1 MKKLALMVILAVF
14 WGFIVGCAGKEIIP
28 DPGDY
33 ESKEAKAVAKLELS
47 GELEESFLA
56 WRGVGEKEFSEF
68 CARKMGKLPISERAD
83 CAKALGLDELSADL
97 EARIKKAKAEKA
109 EAEKR
114 AKAEKAEKKK
124 VIKANWSF
132 LQKKIQKAEEAKDW
146 EKSITIYA
154 TILADYPFFEEAK
167 KAKGN
172 FCRKHVSEME
182 KDAPL
187 VASRCYRAIGM
198 KSYAKDLDT
207 KTLNLKGIK
216 LYFYEPEENY
226 PKKPFVDI
234 KNHLRNDYE
243 ASLVRKRSSED
254 YFLFFQADNKQWYIC
269 IYKTNIRQGKNVYV
283 GVIPIYSR
291 YINYWSIQ
299 KRDFLTRSIAK
310 IICHDRQ
317 AQAQASK

>member
-1 MKKLALMVILAVF
+1 M
-14 WGFIVGCAGKEIIP
+14 
-28 DPGDY
+28 
-33 ESKEAKAVAKLELS
+33 
-47 GELEESFLA
+47 A

-83 CAKALGLDELSADL
+83 CAKALGLDELSADP
-97 EARIKKAKAEKA
+97 EARIKKAKAEKVEAEKRAKAEKA

-167 KAKGN
+167 KAQEN
-172 FCRKHVSEME
+172 FCRKHISEME

-198 KSYAKDLDT
+198 KSYAEDLDT

-216 LYFYEPEENY
+216 LYFSEPGKGY
-226 PKKPFVDI
+226 YKKLFVDI
-234 KNHLRNDYE
+234 KNHLRNNYE
-243 ASLVRKRSSED
+243 ARLLPKRSSD
-254 YFLFFQADNKQWYIC
+254 YYWLFFGTDYKQWFIS
-269 IYKTNIRQGKNVYV
+269 INKKNIRQGENVYV
-283 GVIPIYSR
+283 EVGTVPFYSQD
-291 YINYWSIQ
+291 IDYWSIQ
-299 KRDFLTRSIAK
+299 KRDFLTKSIAK
-310 IICHDRQ
+310 IIWHDRQ